1 MKKCA
6 FVVSDW
12 FIHKTK
18 SHKPFLD
25 LFKKEYSVD
34 LYEGLEWNSELPNRS
49 IFETKY
55 DLIVFF
61 VRLPPSNQ
69 LVLLNCEK
77 FVWIPMNDSFK
88 GNLFVTL
95 KYITYQGLDLKVV
108 CFSRKL
114 FGWLKFFF
122 DCKYFQYY
130 PKPCFKRKS
139 FGKVNVLFWVRRK
152 EITLENVLKVINLDF
167 VNSLL
172 VRFCPDVEMNFVK
185 KDSNKIKFVSGWLS
199 KKKYFGLFDSCNVFV
214 APRVSEGI
222 GFSFLEAMARGLIV
236 LGNNDSTM
244 NEYVTDSV
252 DGFLFNYKKPVC
264 LNLGSFKLDLVKK
277 NMEARFLA
285 GYNRWCKDKLVL
297 LDWVLE

>member
-1 MKKCA
+1 M
-6 FVVSDW
+6 
-12 FIHKTK
+12 
-18 SHKPFLD
+18 
-25 LFKKEYSVD
+25 
-34 LYEGLEWNSELPNRS
+34 
-49 IFETKY
+49 
-55 DLIVFF
+55 
-61 VRLPPSNQ
+61 
-69 LVLLNCEK
+69 
-77 FVWIPMNDSFK
+77 
-88 GNLFVTL
+88 
-95 KYITYQGLDLKVV
+95 
-108 CFSRKL
+108 
-114 FGWLKFFF
+114 KFFF

-130 PKPCFKRKS
+130 PKPCFKKKS
-139 FGKVNVLFWVRRK
+139 FDKVNVLFWVRRK

-244 NEYVTDSV
+244 NEYVADSV

-264 LNLGSFKLDLVKK
+264 LNLGSFELDLVKK

>member
-34 LYEGLEWNSELPNRS
+34 LYEGLEWNSELSNRS

-244 NEYVTDSV
+244 NEYVADSV